1 MPVVAVVLLVGLVD
15 LVEMV
20 VVQESLVPL
29 EAGQIVDL
37 VARNIMMVIFQQQ
50 VYCHPERLVVK

>member
-1 MPVVAVVLLVGLVD
+1 MLLVGLVD